1 MSGFERWLKWAGEIV
16 TPSDGDALR
25 KRNEKAVALC
35 ESNKAWLLDNSPT
48 VTFLLKHLQLSG
60 CTVPARNLVC
70 APCTRFMAGG
80 YVPGRGAVVLCA
92 NNFYSRR
99 HLERTMCHE
108 LMHMFDECRFNVDW
122 SNLRH
127 QACSEI
133 RANNLSGDCRYLSE
147 LNRGIVNFA
156 AQHQECVR
164 RRAIESVSANPNC
177 PDEAT
182 ARKVVNEVW
191 ESCFKDTRPFD
202 EIY

>member
-1 MSGFERWLKWAGEIV
+1 MV
-16 TPSDGDALR
+16 TPSDAAR
-25 KRNEKAVALC
+25 TERAVHRC
-35 ESNKAWLLDNSPT
+35 EVNKKYLLTYSPT
-48 VTFLLKHLQLSG
+48 VTFLLHHLNLSG
-60 CTVPARNLVC
+60 CKVPERNLVC

-92 NNFYSRR
+92 NNFYSRD

-108 LMHMFDECRFNVDW
+108 LMHLYDECRFKVDW
-122 SNLRH
+122 ANLRH

-133 RANNLSGDCRYLSE
+133 RANNLSGDCRYFSE
-147 LNRGIVNFA
+147 LRRGIVSFA

-164 RRAIESVSANPNC
+164 RRAIESVTQNPNC
-177 PDEAT
+177 PNEET

-202 EIY
+202 EIF